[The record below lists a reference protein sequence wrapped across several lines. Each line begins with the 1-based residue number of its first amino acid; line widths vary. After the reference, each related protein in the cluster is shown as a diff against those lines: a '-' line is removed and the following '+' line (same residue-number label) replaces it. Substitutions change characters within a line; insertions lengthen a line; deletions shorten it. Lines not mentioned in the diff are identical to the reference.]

1 MASYLELLA
10 GYFTTCIR
18 TGPRIEILALGRLL
32 RICTMI
38 RLDATP
44 LDESLPAGR
53 RKAKRRQTAEEKEED
68 ETS

>member
-1 MASYLELLA
+1 
-10 GYFTTCIR
+10 
-18 TGPRIEILALGRLL
+18 
-32 RICTMI
+32 MI

-53 RKAKRRQTAEEKEED
+53 RKAKRRQTAEEKEMEED